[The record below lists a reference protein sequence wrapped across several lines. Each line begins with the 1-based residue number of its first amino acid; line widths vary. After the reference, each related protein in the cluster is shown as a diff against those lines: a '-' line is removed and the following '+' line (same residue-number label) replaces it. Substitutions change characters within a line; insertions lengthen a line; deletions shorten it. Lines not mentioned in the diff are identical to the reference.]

1 MSKFWW
7 VAALVVVGG
16 AVGYEVLAKRETA
29 APAAPAVRRVQ
40 VVTGVAVRKKSPVL
54 IEALGNVTTFASV
67 AIKPRIDDEIVA
79 VHFADGAEVKAGDLL
94 ITLDKRA
101 LEAQLRQAEGN
112 LARDMAQLE
121 GAERDVR
128 RYTELVPKG
137 ATPLLNLDNAKTS
150 ADTFRA
156 AIRTDQAAIKNLLVQ
171 LSYCDIRAPISGRTS
186 QANLKI
192 GNIAHA
198 ADPVPIATINQMQP
212 IYVSFMVSQQDLPAI
227 RAAMGAGT
235 DNVEA
240 LVEQET
246 RTPQGRISMVENA
259 VDPTTGLAMVR
270 ATMRNEDEVL
280 WPGAIVTARVTL
292 EVEEAVV
299 VPSAAVQVSQAGN
312 YVYIIE
318 NGTAVVRPVDVS
330 RSTSGEMIIRS
341 GLVGGE
347 QVVTDGHLLLGD
359 RTPVRVVER

>member
-7 VAALVVVGG
+7 VAAIVVAGG
-16 AVGYEVLAKRETA
+16 AAGYEFLANRETS

-40 VVTGVAVRKKSPVL
+40 VVAGAAVRKMSPVL

-79 VHFADGAEVKAGDLL
+79 IHFADGAEVKEGDLL
-94 ITLDKRA
+94 VTLDKRA

-112 LARDMAQLE
+112 LARDKAQLE
-121 GAERDVR
+121 GAERDIR
-128 RYTELVPKG
+128 RYSELVPKG
-137 ATPLLNLDNAKTS
+137 ATPQLNLDNAKTS

-156 AIRTDQAAIKNLLVQ
+156 AMHADEAAIKNLQVQ

-186 QANLKI
+186 QANLKV

-198 ADPVPIATINQMQP
+198 TDPVPIATINQMQP
-212 IYVSFMVSQQDLPAI
+212 IYVTFLVSQQDLPTI
-227 RAAMGAGT
+227 RAAMAAGT

-240 LVEQET
+240 VMEQET
-246 RTPQGRISMVENA
+246 HVPHGRISMVENG

-270 ATMRNEDEVL
+270 ATMPNEDEVL

-292 EVEEAVV
+292 DVEDAVV
-299 VPSAAVQVSQAGN
+299 VPSAAVQVSLAGN
-312 YVYIIE
+312 YVFVIE
-318 NGTAVVRPVDVS
+318 NGTAVMRPVQVS

-341 GLVGGE
+341 GLSGGE